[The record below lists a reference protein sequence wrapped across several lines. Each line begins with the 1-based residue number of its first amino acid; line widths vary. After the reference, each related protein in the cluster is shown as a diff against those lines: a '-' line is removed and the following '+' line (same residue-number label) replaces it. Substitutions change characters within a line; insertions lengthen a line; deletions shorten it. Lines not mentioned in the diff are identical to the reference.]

1 MRFEKMAG
9 AVRQAVMVAGL
20 VFAAGSMLGACGSSG
35 PAKPGAGTAGS
46 TGAVGSGS
54 GSAGTTTGA
63 AGTETGPGAGG
74 SSASGTGGGAAGS
87 SSTGIAGSSPAGSAG
102 AGGSSSSGTAGSTGN
117 NDGGT
122 TNVDG
127 NAGDFPTGSCAPGAI
142 FCDDFEEYKIMGAFN
157 CPAPNGLCDFTA
169 VGSTTPTWL
178 GYHFHGPPYI
188 VAASVFGGKQVYQL
202 DHEVGH
208 PEATDIIKESPD
220 GVDLWPAAH
229 YGRVMINQKSLPV
242 TGSVGIMTESGLLPG
257 STTNTAQYTLGATNG
272 KLSFSYMQR
281 KRPFKNDVST
291 PTMRIGGNWENA
303 TEAPTTY
310 CTATAATAT
319 IAANT
324 WVCVEWMIDRTKPE
338 LHVWLDGAAQADL
351 DVSGGGG
358 TCSAGTA
365 ATWTGPEH
373 FTELDLGWE
382 INGNDAGG
390 SPVQF
395 DMFAIGTERLGCP
408 TP

>member
-1 MRFEKMAG
+1 MKSPHGFALARH
-9 AVRQAVMVAGL
+9 VAR
-20 VFAAGSMLGACGSSG
+20 AALLGSVLAACGSSG
-35 PAKPGAGTAGS
+35 PSGTPGTAGS
-46 TGAVGSGS
+46 SATGSAGS
-54 GSAGTTTGA
+54 GSAGANGSAGATGS
-63 AGTETGPGAGG
+63 AGANGSAGATGSAGAG
-74 SSASGTGGGAAGS
+74 SSAGATGSAGAS
-87 SSTGIAGSSPAGSAG
+87 GSAG
-102 AGGSSSSGTAGSTGN
+102 AGGAQSN
-117 NDGGT
+117 PDGGT
-122 TNVDG
+122 APDG

-142 FCDDFEEYKIMGAFN
+142 FCDDFEEYKIQGAFQ
-157 CPAPNGLCDFTA
+157 CPAPNGLCDF
-169 VGSTTPTWL
+169 VPMGSTTATWL
-178 GYHFHGPPYI
+178 GYHFHGPPYL
-188 VAASVFGGKQVYQL
+188 VAGNVFGGKQVYQL

-208 PEATDIIKESPD
+208 PEATDIIKEAPD
-220 GVDLWPAAH
+220 GTDLWPAAH
-229 YGRVMINQKSLPV
+229 YGRVMINLKSLPV

-291 PTMRIGGNWENA
+291 PATRIGGNWENA

-310 CTATAATAT
+310 CTVTATTAT

-324 WVCVEWMIDRTKPE
+324 WVCVEWMVDRTKPE
-338 LHVWLDGAAQADL
+338 LHVWLDGAAQAAL

-365 ATWTGPEH
+365 PTWTGPAH

-390 SPVQF
+390 SPVQY
-395 DMFAIGTERLGCP
+395 DMFAIGTQKLGCP
-408 TP
+408 AM

>member
-1 MRFEKMAG
+1 MKSPNGFVHARHV
-9 AVRQAVMVAGL
+9 AVASL
-20 VFAAGSMLGACGSSG
+20 FGSLLACSSG
-35 PAKPGAGTAGS
+35 GTPHSTGTAGS
-46 TGAVGSGS
+46 MGVAGAVGQAGETGAAGTTGAAGAAGATTGTAGMT
-54 GSAGTTTGA
+54 GSAGTSGAAGAGGTTGA
-63 AGTETGPGAGG
+63 AGTTGGAGG
-74 SSASGTGGGAAGS
+74 TQSN
-87 SSTGIAGSSPAGSAG
+87 P
-102 AGGSSSSGTAGSTGN
+102 
-117 NDGGT
+117 DGGT
-122 TNVDG
+122 TTDG
-127 NAGDFPTGSCAPGAI
+127 NAGDFPTGACAPGAI
-142 FCDDFEEYKIMGAFN
+142 FCDDFEEYNLPGAKVDPTGFVGN
-157 CPAPNGLCDFTA
+157 NLQDFIA
-169 VGSTTPTWL
+169 VGSTAPTWL

-188 VAASVFGGKQVYQL
+188 ADNNVFGGKQVYQL

-208 PEATDIIKESPD
+208 PEATDIIKEAPD

-229 YGRVMINQKSLPV
+229 YGRVMINLKSLPV
-242 TGSVGIMTESGLLPG
+242 TGAVGIMTESGLLPG
-257 STTNTAQYTLGATNG
+257 STTNTAQYTLGATDG

-291 PTMRIGGNWENA
+291 PLMRIGGNWENA

-310 CTATAATAT
+310 CTVTATTAT
-319 IAANT
+319 IAAAK

-338 LHVWLDGAAQADL
+338 LQVWLDGAAQADL

-365 ATWTGPEH
+365 PTWTGPAH

-395 DMFAIGTERLGCP
+395 DMFAIGTQKLGCP
-408 TP
+408 AM